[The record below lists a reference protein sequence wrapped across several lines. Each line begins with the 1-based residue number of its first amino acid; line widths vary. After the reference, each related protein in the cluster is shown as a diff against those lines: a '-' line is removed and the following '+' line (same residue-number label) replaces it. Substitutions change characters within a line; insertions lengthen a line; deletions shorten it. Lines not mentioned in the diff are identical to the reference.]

1 MSLDDLPDDWPSRP
15 LTASALVADV
25 LDLLVSPVARRRA
38 ALYLLLCDDTDRL
51 LVPIA
56 IDELESEQTPRQRAD
71 LVATVI
77 DLSART
83 APVGALLAAVVR
95 PGGLSSS
102 DDDQSWAEAV
112 ATAAGGRTRL
122 LGVHLV
128 TPDGSRPLP
137 RPVSGAA

>member
-1 MSLDDLPDDWPSRP
+1 MSFDDLPDDWPARP
-15 LTASALVADV
+15 LTGPALVADV

-38 ALYLLLCDDTDRL
+38 ALCLLLCDDADRL

-71 LVATVI
+71 LVATVL

-83 APVGALLAAVVR
+83 APAGALLAAVVR
-95 PGGLSSS
+95 PGGLSAS

-137 RPVSGAA
+137 RVASGAA